1 MKLSLIVCSRNRSV
15 QLRSMLSRLDT
26 SSLTQLGVEIV
37 LVDSASDDDTL
48 LVMSEFSGSSLVP
61 TRVLRAERKGLGF
74 ARNVGIAAAE
84 GEILSFTD
92 DDCYVADDYF
102 QSLVMGFG
110 GSQYHYGMGQ
120 ILLFDRS
127 DDPRVA
133 TCQIENETPI
143 PPGSILPAGAFQG
156 ANMFF
161 RREVFATAGLFRPD
175 LGAGTPFPCEDIEM
189 GLRASHAGFTGVQ
202 LPSVKVY
209 HNHGRRINSPEAIA
223 TIEGYDIGRGAY
235 YAAAMVAGIND
246 IWRLWPATS
255 RCPGV
260 MPVWLVKRLE
270 RELRGAADFLAYI
283 AAVPMN
289 HEAYETEIAVHPH
302 WVSRL
307 KMFPSS
313 SRIEHE
319 EHKSLGSYEKVD
331 NKLLV
336 KWDNY
341 PPESFSKVGIYFIH
355 DSILDGTCSVHIAS
369 VPVLS
374 KLAAAKIVDSF
385 GAFKSIKAVVPGHDY
400 EVSLRLLTSDVP
412 TFQQTFLD
420 RDYESSN
427 LPASANCILDLGAN
441 IGLASV
447 FFGLKY
453 PAARILALEPD
464 QSNYEMLKQNVK
476 RLGDR
481 VVAKNLAVWFEDGV
495 LGLASI
501 DKDERPLGAW
511 GIRVV
516 DPDLNAVE
524 TVTCRSLPSLFR
536 EFGIDEVDILK
547 VDIEGAE
554 LELFSSD
561 ASSWLPMVKLLI
573 IETHE
578 RFRPGSD
585 LAVRRA
591 VAGLLEEL
599 PSVGENLFFRRK

>member
-1 MKLSLIVCSRNRSV
+1 
-15 QLRSMLSRLDT
+15 
-26 SSLTQLGVEIV
+26 
-37 LVDSASDDDTL
+37 
-48 LVMSEFSGSSLVP
+48 
-61 TRVLRAERKGLGF
+61 
-74 ARNVGIAAAE
+74 
-84 GEILSFTD
+84 
-92 DDCYVADDYF
+92 
-102 QSLVMGFG
+102 
-110 GSQYHYGMGQ
+110 
-120 ILLFDRS
+120 
-127 DDPRVA
+127 
-133 TCQIENETPI
+133 
-143 PPGSILPAGAFQG
+143 
-156 ANMFF
+156 
-161 RREVFATAGLFRPD
+161 
-175 LGAGTPFPCEDIEM
+175 
-189 GLRASHAGFTGVQ
+189 
-202 LPSVKVY
+202 
-209 HNHGRRINSPEAIA
+209 
-223 TIEGYDIGRGAY
+223 
-235 YAAAMVAGIND
+235 
-246 IWRLWPATS
+246 
-255 RCPGV
+255 
-260 MPVWLVKRLE
+260 
-270 RELRGAADFLAYI
+270 
-283 AAVPMN
+283 MN

-307 KMFPSS
+307 KIFPSS

-319 EHKSLGSYEKVD
+319 ENKSLGSYETVD
-331 NKLLV
+331 NKILV

-341 PPESFSKVGIYFIH
+341 PAESFSKVGIYFIH
-355 DSILDGTCSVHIAS
+355 DSILDGTCSVRVAS
-369 VPVLS
+369 APVLS
-374 KLAAAKIVDSF
+374 NFAAAKIGDSF
-385 GAFKSIKAVVPGHDY
+385 VALKSVTAVVPGHDY

-412 TFQQTFLD
+412 TFRQVFLD
-420 RDYESSN
+420 REYESSN

-441 IGLASV
+441 VGFASV

-495 LGLASI
+495 LGLASR

-516 DPDLNAVE
+516 DPDLNTLE

-536 EFGIDEVDILK
+536 ELGIDEVDILK

-561 ASSWLPMVKLLI
+561 VSSWLPMVKLLI